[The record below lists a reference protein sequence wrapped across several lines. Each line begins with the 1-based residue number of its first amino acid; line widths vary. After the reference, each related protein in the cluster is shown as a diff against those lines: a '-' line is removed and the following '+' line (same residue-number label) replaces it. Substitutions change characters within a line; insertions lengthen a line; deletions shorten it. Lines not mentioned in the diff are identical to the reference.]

1 MFERFNIY
9 PGLVFEYPTPNL
21 SNIQLQTYIYW
32 SLVGGYIGGY
42 AGGSAPQRR
51 DSHYITSSVHSYL
64 RSISTCGGGR
74 PFFYFTNH
82 MFERFTLTSNP
93 QLGLVFEYR
102 GFRPPTTGSSYTS
115 HNIRRPFL
123 PSVHIDGGGGESR
136 QVEWRSWPSLFIL
149 LIYHVREIYALMH
162 TTPVLGFQYSLELL
176 FSNLHFYGPDG
187 PDGPYALLPP
197 HESPSILTLF
207 ASPVYSYG
215 GDATLHTF
223 FMIRPFS
230 LYSNK
235 IETHSSLSYLL
246 HQSCL

>member
-1 MFERFNIY
+1 MFERFNI
-9 PGLVFEYPTPNL
+9 PTGLVFEYPTPNL

-32 SLVGGYIGGY
+32 SLVGGYAGGY
-42 AGGSAPQRR
+42 A
-51 DSHYITSSVHSYL
+51 
-64 RSISTCGGGR
+64 
-74 PFFYFTNH
+74 
-82 MFERFTLTSNP
+82 
-93 QLGLVFEYR
+93 
-102 GFRPPTTGSSYTS
+102 PPTTGFTLHY
-115 HNIRRPFL
+115 ILRPFL
-123 PSVHIDGGGGESR
+123 PSVHIDGGGGEGR

-176 FSNLHFYGPDG
+176 FSNLHFYGP
-187 PDGPYALLPP
+187 YAFLPP

-223 FMIRPFS
+223 FMILPFS

>member
-1 MFERFNIY
+1 MFERFNIHT
-9 PGLVFEYPTPNL
+9 GLVFEYPTPNL

-32 SLVGGYIGGY
+32 SLVGGYAGGY
-42 AGGSAPQRR
+42 APQRR
-51 DSHYITSSVHSYL
+51 VPRIHRITSSVHSYL
-64 RSISTCGGGR
+64 RSISTAGVAGVGG
-74 PFFYFTNH
+74 
-82 MFERFTLTSNP
+82 
-93 QLGLVFEYR
+93 V
-102 GFRPPTTGSSYTS
+102 
-115 HNIRRPFL
+115 
-123 PSVHIDGGGGESR
+123 GG
-136 QVEWRSWPSLFIL
+136 QDWPSLFIL
-149 LIYHVREIYALMH
+149 LISYVREIYALMP

-187 PDGPYALLPP
+187 PDGPYAFLPS